1 MQDVEK
7 EFGPT
12 SWSINNKTSIYIIT
26 VMLCLAG
33 IFAYIKLGKEKFP
46 DIVIPRIIVATVYP
60 GTSPAD
66 IENLVTRQLEK
77 EIKSVNGVKKINS
90 TSNQDYCIV
99 DVEFNSGVDVQYAK
113 QLIKDAVDKASS
125 ELPND
130 LPTPPTVQEVN
141 LSELPIMNINLA
153 GNLSVIQ
160 LKKFADDFQDKI
172 EALPEITR
180 VDIIGALDQQVNVD
194 VDLNKLRAS
203 RLAFSDITRAIA
215 GENITVSG
223 GSIDVGTQKRAVRVA
238 GQYVN
243 AADIA
248 DISIKNLSGSPV
260 RLGDIATVVDGFK
273 DRESYAR
280 LDGKPA
286 ITLNVVKR
294 QGENLID
301 ASDKIKKIIEEAKPS
316 LPKELTITVT
326 GDTSNDTRVTLN
338 DLINTIIIG
347 FLLVTLILLFF
358 MGTTNALFVGLSVPL
373 SMFLAFVMLPTF
385 GFALNM
391 IVLFAFLL
399 ALGIVVD
406 DAIVVIE
413 NTHRLLHEHPN
424 LTTPKAAKFAAG
436 EVFVPVLAGT
446 LTTVAPFVP
455 LLFWP
460 GIVGSFMFY
469 LPVTLILTLTAS
481 LIVAFIMNPVFAVSF
496 MKRDEHL
503 DHVDKPHFTKNFVL
517 TMLSGLVLAVL
528 FHLAGMG
535 ANGAEVSAGVGGV
548 SVGVGVETSSPGFF
562 STHGHFLGNLTL
574 AILALILLDKFVLV
588 YMIAGFQS
596 NLLPRFQNAY
606 ASLVRTVTGGT
617 LWRQGLVLLGMVA
630 VFIFSIVA
638 VGIRKPKV
646 AFFPKGDPKFIYT
659 YLKMPV
665 GTRVEVTD
673 SVTKVLENRIYG
685 VIGRNN
691 PDVESVITNIAI
703 GAGDPGEA
711 TAQGVSQSHLGK
723 VGVAFKEL
731 SERKGQATGI
741 YMDKIREVVK
751 GVPGAEVSVD
761 QESSGPPTGKEI
773 AIEVAGDDYV
783 ALAKLS
789 KKVTR
794 YIDSLKIGG
803 VEQLRSNLE
812 DRNPEI
818 AVNIDRNRANR
829 EGISTGQIGLE
840 VRTAIYGS
848 EASKFKTADDEY
860 PIQVRYAKPYRDDV
874 NAIVNSPLTFRDAT
888 GAIRQ
893 VPISSVADVTYSTTY
908 GGIKRKDVKRVIT
921 ISSNVLNGF
930 TGPDVVANIQTALKS
945 FPVPNGYTIKM
956 GGAQE
961 DQKETSDFL
970 PLAGIGAIGLIFLIL
985 VTQFNSFSKPLI
997 ILSEVLFSIAGVF
1010 LGLAITGMNIS
1021 IVMTGVGIIALAGIV
1036 VKNGILLV
1044 EFTDMLRAQGM
1055 PLREAIILAGRTRLN
1070 PVILT
1075 ATAAILGLIPL
1086 AIGLNVDF
1094 YELFNSGHPNFF
1106 IGGESVV
1113 FWGPL
1118 AWTIIFG
1125 LSFAT
1130 IVTLVVVPVMYLLSE
1145 TLKGKITGKNPDHL
1159 ATNSHEVDSE
1169 EIQAATPPVLA

>member
-1 MQDVEK
+1 MQDIEK

-26 VMLCLAG
+26 LLLTLAG
-33 IFAYIKLGKEKFP
+33 IYSYVKLAKEKFP

-77 EIKSVNGVKKINS
+77 EIKGVNGVKKINS

-99 DVEFNSGVDVQYAK
+99 DVEFNSNIAVPVAK
-113 QLIKDAVDKASS
+113 QLIKDAVDKAAT

-130 LPTPPTVQEVN
+130 LPSAPTVKEVN
-141 LSELPIMNINLA
+141 ISEQPIMFVNLA
-153 GNLSVIQ
+153 GNLPVSQ
-160 LKKFADDFQDKI
+160 LKKIADGLQDKI

-180 VDIIGALDQQVNVD
+180 VDIVGALDQQVNVD

-203 RLAFSDITRAIA
+203 RLSFSDINNAIA
-215 GENITVSG
+215 RENITISG
-223 GSIDVGTQKRAVRVA
+223 GSVDVGSQKRAVRVA
-238 GQYVN
+238 GQYVR

-248 DISIKNLSGSPV
+248 DIQVKNLNGSAV
-260 RLGDIATVVDGFK
+260 RLGDIATVEDAFK

-280 LDGKPA
+280 LDGKTA
-286 ITLNVVKR
+286 VTLNIVKR
-294 QGENLID
+294 QGENLIV
-301 ASDKIKKIIEEAKPS
+301 ASDKIKAIIKDSKAS
-316 LPKELTITVT
+316 LPKELSIVVT

-347 FLLVTLILLFF
+347 FLLVTLILMFF

-373 SMFLAFVMLPTF
+373 SMFLAFVMLPSL
-385 GFALNM
+385 GFSLNM

-424 LTTPKAAKFAAG
+424 LSTAQAAKYAAG

-455 LLFWP
+455 LMFWP
-460 GIVGSFMFY
+460 GIVGSFMYY
-469 LPVTLILTLTAS
+469 LPVTLILTLGAS
-481 LIVAFIMNPVFAVSF
+481 LIVAFIMNPVFAVTF
-496 MKRDEHL
+496 MERE
-503 DHVDKPHFTKNFVL
+503 DHYAEDQKPKLTKNFLIAMGVL
-517 TMLSGLVLAVL
+517 LIIAIIGYV
-528 FHLAGMG
+528 AG
-535 ANGAEVSAGVGGV
+535 
-548 SVGVGVETSSPGFF
+548 
-562 STHGHFLGNLTL
+562 STFVGNLFVT
-574 AILALILLDKFVLV
+574 ILLLCVLDKFVFIHL
-588 YMIAGFQS
+588 IAGFQTKV
-596 NLLPRFQNAY
+596 LPRFQNGY
-606 ASLVRTVTGGT
+606 ARVVAAAIGGS
-617 LWRQGLVLLGMVA
+617 LWRQGAILLGLVGLF
-630 VFIFSIVA
+630 VFSIVA
-638 VGIRKPKV
+638 VGARKPKV
-646 AFFPKGDPKFIYT
+646 DFFPQGDPKFIYT

-665 GTRVEVTD
+665 GTRVAITD
-673 SVTKVLENRIYG
+673 SIARELERRIYG
-685 VIGRNN
+685 VIGRKN
-691 PDVESVITNIAI
+691 PDVESVITNVAI
-703 GAGDPGEA
+703 GAGDPAEA
-711 TAQGVSQSHLGK
+711 TAAGVSQSNLAK

-731 SERKGQATGI
+731 SKQKGPRTGI

-751 GVPGAEVSVD
+751 GIPGAEVSVD
-761 QESSGPPTGKEI
+761 KEASGPPVGKAI
-773 AIEVAGDDYV
+773 AIEVAGDDYP

-818 AVNIDRNRANR
+818 AVNINRVRANR
-829 EGISTGQIGLE
+829 EGISTAQIGSE

-848 EASKFKTADDEY
+848 EASKFKTPDDEY

-874 NAIVNSPLTFRDAT
+874 EAVLNAPLSFRDAT

-893 VPISSVADVTYSTTY
+893 VPISSVADITYSTTY
-908 GGIKRKDVKRVIT
+908 GGIKRKDVKRLIT

-930 TGPDVVANIQTALKS
+930 TGPDVVANIAKALKA
-945 FPVPNGYTIKM
+945 FPIPNGYTVKM

-970 PLAGIGAIGLIFLIL
+970 GVAGIGALALIFLVL
-985 VTQFNSFSKPLI
+985 VTQFNSVSKPLI
-997 ILSEVLFSIAGVF
+997 ILSEVIFSIIGVM

-1055 PLREAIILAGRTRLN
+1055 GLREAIILAGRTRLN

-1086 AIGLNVDF
+1086 AIGLNIDF
-1094 YELFNSGHPNFF
+1094 YELFNSGHPHFF
-1106 IGGESVV
+1106 LGGESVV

-1130 IVTLVVVPVMYLLSE
+1130 LVTLLVVPVMYLLNE
-1145 TLKGKITGKNPDHL
+1145 TLRGKITGKNPDTL
-1159 ATNSHEVDSE
+1159 ATNSLEVGSE
-1169 EIQAATPPVLA
+1169 EVQAATPPVLA

>member
-1 MQDVEK
+1 MQDLEK

-26 VMLCLAG
+26 VLLCISG

-60 GTSPAD
+60 GTSPTD

-113 QLIKDAVDKASS
+113 QLIKDAVDKARND
-125 ELPND
+125 LPND
-130 LPTPPTVQEVN
+130 LPSPPNVQEVN
-141 LSELPIMNINLA
+141 FSEFPIMNINLA
-153 GNLSVIQ
+153 GNLPLSQ
-160 LKKFADDFQDKI
+160 LKKYADDFQDKI

-180 VDIIGALDQQVNVD
+180 VDIVGALEPQVNVD

-203 RLAFSDITRAIA
+203 RLGFGDIQRAISS
-215 GENITVSG
+215 ENVTISG
-223 GSIDVGTQKRAVRVA
+223 GSIDVGNQKRAVRVA
-238 GQYVN
+238 GQYTK
-243 AADIA
+243 ASDIA
-248 DISIKNLSGSPV
+248 DIQVKNLNGAAV
-260 RLGDIATVVDGFK
+260 RLGDIATVEDAFK

-280 LDGKPA
+280 LDGKTA
-286 ITLNVVKR
+286 IALNVVKR

-301 ASDKIKKIIEEAKPS
+301 ASDKIKQIVEDSKKTM
-316 LPKELTITVT
+316 PKELTITVT
-326 GDTSNDTRVTLN
+326 GDTSNDTRVTLH

-347 FLLVTLILLFF
+347 FLLVTLILMFF
-358 MGTTNALFVGLSVPL
+358 MGTTNALFVGLSVPI
-373 SMFLAFVMLPTF
+373 SMFLAFLLIPIF
-385 GFALNM
+385 GFSLNM

-413 NTHRLLHEHPN
+413 NTHRLLHEHPK

-460 GIVGSFMFY
+460 GIVGSFMYY
-469 LPVTLILTLTAS
+469 LPVTLILTLMSS
-481 LIVAFIMNPVFAVSF
+481 LVVAFIMNPVFAVSF
-496 MKRDEHL
+496 MQRE
-503 DHVDKPHFTKNFVL
+503 DHHADASQPKLTRGFLIAMGVLGLIAAIGYLAHSPFV
-517 TMLSGLVLAVL
+517 
-528 FHLAGMG
+528 
-535 ANGAEVSAGVGGV
+535 
-548 SVGVGVETSSPGFF
+548 
-562 STHGHFLGNLTL
+562 GNLMLTI
-574 AILALILLDKFVLV
+574 ILFCFLNVLV
-588 YMIAGFQS
+588 FSKMIAWFQTRA
-596 NLLPRFQNAY
+596 LPRFQNGY
-606 ASLVRTVTGGT
+606 ANLVRWAIGHPA
-617 LWRQGLVLLGMVA
+617 LVMVGMVA
-630 VFIFSIVA
+630 LFIGSFVA
-638 VGIRKPKV
+638 VGMRGPKV
-646 AFFPKGDPKFIYT
+646 AFFPKGDPKFVYT

-673 SVTKVLENRIYG
+673 SVTKMLERRIYG
-685 VIGRNN
+685 VIGHNN
-691 PDVESVITNIAI
+691 PDVESVITNVAI
-703 GAGDPGEA
+703 GAGDGSEGNA
-711 TAQGVSQSHLGK
+711 GVSQSHLGK

-731 SERKGQATGI
+731 SARKGPKTST
-741 YMDKIREVVK
+741 YMDEIREVVK
-751 GVPGAEVSVD
+751 GIPGAEVSVD
-761 QESSGPPTGKEI
+761 QEASGPPTGKEI
-773 AIEVAGDDYV
+773 AIEVAGDDYI

-789 KKVTR
+789 KKVIR
-794 YIDSLKIGG
+794 YVDSLKIGG

-818 AVNIDRNRANR
+818 AVNIDRTRANR
-829 EGISTGQIGLE
+829 EGISTAQIGME
-840 VRTAIYGS
+840 VRTSIFGS
-848 EASKFKTADDEY
+848 EASKFKTPDDEY
-860 PIQVRYAKPYRDDV
+860 PIQVRYAKPYREDV
-874 NAIVNSPLTFRDAT
+874 NAIVNAPLTFRDAT
-888 GAIRQ
+888 GTVRQ
-893 VPISSVADVTYSTTY
+893 VPISSVADVTYGTTY

-921 ISSNVLNGF
+921 VSSNVLNGF
-930 TGPDVVANIQTALKS
+930 TGPDVVANIQKALKT
-945 FPVPNGYTIKM
+945 FPTPPGYTIKM

-961 DQKETSDFL
+961 NQKETSDFL
-970 PLAGIGAIGLIFLIL
+970 PLAGLGALALIFLIL

-1010 LGLAITGMNIS
+1010 WGLAITGMNIS

-1044 EFTDMLRAQGM
+1044 EFTDMLRSQGM
-1055 PLREAIILAGRTRLN
+1055 PLRQAIVLAGRTRLN

-1075 ATAAILGLIPL
+1075 ATAAVLGLIPL
-1086 AIGLNVDF
+1086 AIGLNIDF
-1094 YELFNSGHPNFF
+1094 YELFNSGNPHFF

-1130 IVTLVVVPVMYLLSE
+1130 IITLVVVPVMYLLSE

-1159 ATNSHEVDSE
+1159 ATIQAELDSE
-1169 EIQAATPPVLA
+1169 EVEAARPAVLVS

>member
-1 MQDVEK
+1 MQDIEK

-26 VMLCLAG
+26 VLLCISG
-33 IFAYIKLGKEKFP
+33 IFAYVRLGKEKFP
-46 DIVIPRIIVATVYP
+46 DIVIPRIIVATIYP
-60 GTSPAD
+60 GTSPTD

-90 TSNQDYCIV
+90 TSNQDYCVV

-113 QLIKDAVDKASS
+113 QLIKDAVDKASN

-130 LPTPPTVQEVN
+130 LPSPPSVNEVN
-141 LSELPIMNINLA
+141 FSEFPIMNINLA
-153 GNLSVIQ
+153 GNLPLNQ
-160 LKKFADDFQDKI
+160 LKKYADDFQDKI

-180 VDIIGALDQQVNVD
+180 VDIVGALEPQVNVD

-203 RLAFSDITRAIA
+203 RLGFSDITRAI
-215 GENITVSG
+215 GSENVTISG
-223 GSIDVGTQKRAVRVA
+223 GSIDVGNQKRAVRVA
-238 GQYVN
+238 GQYTK
-243 AADIA
+243 ASDIA
-248 DISIKNLSGSPV
+248 DIQVKNLNGAAV
-260 RLGDIATVVDGFK
+260 RLGDIATVEDAFK

-280 LDGKPA
+280 LDGKTA
-286 ITLNVVKR
+286 IALNVVKR

-301 ASDKIKKIIEEAKPS
+301 ASDKIKQIVEESKKT
-316 LPKELTITVT
+316 LPKELTITIT
-326 GDTSNDTRVTLN
+326 GDTSNDTRVTLH

-347 FLLVTLILLFF
+347 FLLVTLILMFF
-358 MGTTNALFVGLSVPL
+358 MGTTNALFVGLSVPI
-373 SMFLAFVMLPTF
+373 SMFLAFLLIPIF
-385 GFALNM
+385 GFSLNM

-413 NTHRLLHEHPN
+413 NTHRILHEHPN
-424 LTTPKAAKFAAG
+424 LSTSKAAKFAAG

-460 GIVGSFMFY
+460 GIVGSFMYY
-469 LPVTLILTLTAS
+469 LPVTLILTLMSS
-481 LIVAFIMNPVFAVSF
+481 LVVAFIMNPVFAVSF
-496 MKRDEHL
+496 MERE
-503 DHVDKPHFTKNFVL
+503 DHHSEESKPKLTRNFL
-517 TMLSGLVLAVL
+517 IAMGVLAAIAVIGY
-528 FHLAGMG
+528 LAG
-535 ANGAEVSAGVGGV
+535 
-548 SVGVGVETSSPGFF
+548 
-562 STHGHFLGNLTL
+562 STFVGNLTL
-574 AILALILLDKFVLV
+574 TIILFCFLNVFVFSK
-588 YMIAGFQS
+588 MIAWFQTRA
-596 NLLPRFQNAY
+596 LPRFQNGY
-606 ASLVRTVTGGT
+606 ASLVRWAIGHPA
-617 LWRQGLVLLGMVA
+617 LVMVGMVVLFFGSFA
-630 VFIFSIVA
+630 AVA
-638 VGIRKPKV
+638 VRGPKV

-673 SVTKVLENRIYG
+673 SVTRLLENRIYG

-691 PDVESVITNIAI
+691 PDVESVITNVAI
-703 GAGDPGEA
+703 GATDGTEGGAP
-711 TAQGVSQSHLGK
+711 GVSQSHLGK

-731 SERKGQATGI
+731 SERKGKSSAI
-741 YMDKIREVVK
+741 YMDEIRKVVK
-751 GVPGAEVSVD
+751 GIPGTEVSVD
-761 QESSGPPTGKEI
+761 QEAAGPPTGKEI

-794 YIDSLKIGG
+794 YVDSLKIGG

-818 AVNIDRNRANR
+818 AVNIDRTRANR
-829 EGISTGQIGLE
+829 EGISTAQIGME
-840 VRTAIYGS
+840 VRTSIYGS
-848 EASKFKTADDEY
+848 EASKFKTPDDEY
-860 PIQVRYAKPYRDDV
+860 PIQVRYAEPYRSDV
-874 NAIVNSPLTFRDAT
+874 NAIVNAPLTFRDAT
-888 GAIRQ
+888 GAVRQ
-893 VPISSVADVTYSTTY
+893 IPISSVADVTYGTTY

-930 TGPDVVANIQTALKS
+930 TGPDVVANIQKALKA
-945 FPVPNGYTIKM
+945 FPTPPGYEIRM

-961 DQKETSDFL
+961 NQKETSDFL
-970 PLAGIGAIGLIFLIL
+970 PIAGMLSLGLIFLIL

-1010 LGLAITGMNIS
+1010 FGLAITGMNIS

-1044 EFTDMLRAQGM
+1044 EFTDMLRSQGM
-1055 PLREAIILAGRTRLN
+1055 PLREAIVLAGRTRLN

-1075 ATAAILGLIPL
+1075 ATAAVLGLIPL

-1094 YELFNSGHPNFF
+1094 YELFNSGHPHFF

-1130 IVTLVVVPVMYLLSE
+1130 VITLVVVPVMYLLSE
-1145 TLKGKITGKNPDHL
+1145 TLKGKITGKNPDRL
-1159 ATNSHEVDSE
+1159 ATNSEEVDSE
-1169 EIQAATPPVLA
+1169 QVHAASPRVLA

>member
-1 MQDVEK
+1 MQDIEK

-26 VMLCLAG
+26 VILCIAG
-33 IFAYIKLGKEKFP
+33 IFAYLKLGKEKFP

-77 EIKSVNGVKKINS
+77 EMKSINGVKHINS

-99 DVEFNSGVDVQYAK
+99 DIEFTSGIDVQVAK
-113 QLIKDAVDKASS
+113 QLVKDAVDKAST

-130 LPTPPTVQEVN
+130 LPSAPLVKEVN
-141 LSELPIMNINLA
+141 ISEQPIMYVNLA
-153 GNLSVIQ
+153 GNLPAAQ
-160 LKKFADDFQDKI
+160 LKKYADDFQDKI
-172 EALPEITR
+172 EALSEITR

-203 RLAFSDITRAIA
+203 RLGFNDIARAIGA
-215 GENITVSG
+215 ENVTISG
-223 GSIDVGTQKRAVRVA
+223 GTIDVGGQKRAVRVA
-238 GQYVN
+238 GQYVRAEN
-243 AADIA
+243 LANIQ
-248 DISIKNLSGSPV
+248 IKNLNGAPV
-260 RLGDIATVVDGFK
+260 RLGDIATVTDGFK

-301 ASDKIKKIIEEAKPS
+301 ASDKIKALIAESEAS

-326 GDTSNDTRVTLN
+326 GDTSNDTRVTLH

-347 FLLVTLILLFF
+347 FLLVTFILMFF
-358 MGTTNALFVGLSVPL
+358 MGTTNAMFVGLSVPL
-373 SMFLAFVMLPTF
+373 SMFLAFLILPAF
-385 GFALNM
+385 DFSLNM

-399 ALGIVVD
+399 VLGIVVD

-413 NTHRLLHEHPN
+413 NTHRLLHEHPE
-424 LTTPKAAKFAAG
+424 LSTEKAAKFASG

-446 LTTVAPFVP
+446 LTTIAPFIP

-460 GIVGSFMFY
+460 GIVGSFMYY
-469 LPVTLILTLTAS
+469 LPVTLIITLMAS
-481 LIVAFIMNPVFAVSF
+481 LLVAFVMNPVFAVSF
-496 MKRDEHL
+496 MQREEHFEEDL
-503 DHVDKPHFTKNFVL
+503 HRRPKATKGFLITMGVLVALGILFNVLALGKTPEIGVDGKT
-517 TMLSGLVLAVL
+517 SGLL
-528 FHLAGMG
+528 
-535 ANGAEVSAGVGGV
+535 
-548 SVGVGVETSSPGFF
+548 
-562 STHGHFLGNLTL
+562 GHFLGNLC
-574 AILALILLDKFVLV
+574 LALAAFIALDRYVLV
-588 YMIAGFQS
+588 KMIAWFQTRA
-596 NLLPRFQNAY
+596 LPKFQNGY
-606 ASLVRTVTGGT
+606 AKLVGWSIGHPAIV
-617 LWRQGLVLLGMVA
+617 MVG
-630 VFIFSIVA
+630 VIILFIGSFVA
-638 VGIRKPKV
+638 VGIRSPAV
-646 AFFPKGDPKFIYT
+646 QFFPKGDPKFIYT

-665 GTRVEVTD
+665 GTRVSVTD
-673 SVTKVLENRIYG
+673 SVTRVLENRIYG
-685 VIGRNN
+685 VIGKKNA
-691 PDVESVITNIAI
+691 DVESVITNVAI

-711 TAQGVSQSHLGK
+711 TASGVSQSHLGK
-723 VGVAFKEL
+723 IGVAFKEM
-731 SERKGQATGI
+731 SDRTGPATST

-751 GVPGAEVSVD
+751 GIPGAEISVD
-761 QESSGPPTGKEI
+761 QEASGPPTGKEI
-773 AIEVAGDDYV
+773 AIEVAGDDYPK
-783 ALAKLS
+783 LAALS

-794 YIDSLKIGG
+794 YLDSLNIGG

-818 AVNIDRNRANR
+818 AVNINRTRANR

-840 VRTAIYGS
+840 VRTAIYGT

-860 PIQVRYAKPYRDDV
+860 PIQVRYAEPYRSDV
-874 NAIVNSPLTFRDAT
+874 DAIVNAPLTFRDAT
-888 GAIRQ
+888 GAVRQ
-893 VPISSVADVTYSTTY
+893 VPISSVADVTYGSTY
-908 GGIKRKDVKRVIT
+908 GGIKRKDTKRVIT
-921 ISSNVLNGF
+921 ISSNVLGGF
-930 TGPDVVANIQTALKS
+930 TGPDVVANIETALKS
-945 FPVPNGYTIKM
+945 YPLPPGYTINM

-961 DQKETSDFL
+961 NQKETSDFL
-970 PLAGIGAIGLIFLIL
+970 PMAGIGALGLIFLIL

-1010 LGLAITGMNIS
+1010 WGLAITGQNIS

-1055 PLREAIILAGRTRLN
+1055 PLREAIVLAGRTRLN
-1070 PVILT
+1070 PVVLT
-1075 ATAAILGLIPL
+1075 ATAATLGLIPL
-1086 AIGLNVDF
+1086 AIGLNIDF
-1094 YELFNSGHPNFF
+1094 YELFASGNAHFF
-1106 IGGESVV
+1106 IGGESVT

-1125 LSFAT
+1125 LVFAT
-1130 IVTLVVVPVMYLLSE
+1130 LVTLVVVPVMYLLSE

-1159 ATNSHEVDSE
+1159 ATNSEEVDSE
-1169 EIQAATPPVLA
+1169 EIQAATPPILA

>member
-26 VMLCLAG
+26 VLLCVAG

-90 TSNQDYCIV
+90 TSNQDYCIL

-113 QLIKDAVDKASS
+113 QLIKDAVDKAAT

-130 LPTPPTVQEVN
+130 LPTAPTVKEVNISEQPIMYVN
-141 LSELPIMNINLA
+141 LS
-153 GNLSVIQ
+153 GNLPAAQ
-160 LKKFADDFQDKI
+160 LKKLADDFQDKI

-203 RLAFSDITRAIA
+203 RLGFSDISRAIG
-215 GENITVSG
+215 GENLTVSG
-223 GSIDVGTQKRAVRVA
+223 GSIDVGQQKRAVRVA
-238 GQYVN
+238 GQYAR

-248 DISIKNLSGSPV
+248 DIQIKNLNGQAI
-260 RLGDIATVVDGFK
+260 RLGDIATVEDGFK
-273 DRESYAR
+273 DRESFAR

-286 ITLNVVKR
+286 VTLNVVKR

-301 ASDKIKKIIEEAKPS
+301 ASDKIKALVKESEKT
-316 LPKELTITVT
+316 LPKELKVTIT
-326 GDTSNDTRVTLN
+326 GDTSNDTRVTLH

-347 FLLVTLILLFF
+347 FLLVTFILLFF
-358 MGTTNALFVGLSVPL
+358 MGTTNAMFVGLSVPI
-373 SMFLAFVMLPTF
+373 SMFLAFLIIP
-385 GFALNM
+385 GFDFSLNM

-413 NTHRLLHEHPN
+413 NTHRLLHEHPD
-424 LTTPKAAKFAAG
+424 LSTPNAAKFAAG

-460 GIVGSFMFY
+460 GIVGSFMYY
-469 LPVTLILTLTAS
+469 LPVTLIITLMSS
-481 LIVAFIMNPVFAVSF
+481 LVVAFIMNPVFAVSF
-496 MKRDEHL
+496 MQREEHFEDDL
-503 DHVDKPHFTKNFVL
+503 HSRPKLTRGFVITEVILVALGIIFNVVALGADKPVAPIEGGEA
-517 TMLSGLVLAVL
+517 SGLL
-528 FHLAGMG
+528 
-535 ANGAEVSAGVGGV
+535 
-548 SVGVGVETSSPGFF
+548 
-562 STHGHFLGNLTL
+562 GHFLGNLS
-574 AILALILLDKFVLV
+574 LALAAFIALDKFVLV
-588 YMIAGFQS
+588 KVIAWFQTRA
-596 NLLPRFQNAY
+596 LPRFQNGY
-606 ASLVRTVTGGT
+606 ANLVRWSIGHPV
-617 LWRQGLVLLGMVA
+617 LVMVG
-630 VFIFSIVA
+630 VFILFIGSFVA
-638 VGIRKPKV
+638 IGMRGPKV
-646 AFFPKGDPKFIYT
+646 DFFPKGDPKFIYT
-659 YLKMPV
+659 YLRMPV

-673 SVTKVLENRIYG
+673 SVTRVLEKRIYG
-685 VIGRNN
+685 VIGNNN
-691 PDVESVITNIAI
+691 PDVESVITNVAI
-703 GAGDPGEA
+703 GAGDPSEA
-711 TAQGVSQSHLGK
+711 TASGVSQSHMGK

-731 SERKGQATGI
+731 SDRTGPATST

-751 GVPGAEVSVD
+751 GIPGAEVSVD
-761 QESSGPPTGKEI
+761 QEASGPPQQKPI
-773 AIEVAGDDYV
+773 AIEVSGDDYPT
-783 ALAKLS
+783 LAKLS
-789 KKVTR
+789 KKVER
-794 YIDSLKIGG
+794 YVDSLRIAGI
-803 VEQLRSNLE
+803 EDLRSNLE

-818 AVNIDRNRANR
+818 AVNIDRTRANR

-848 EASKFKTADDEY
+848 EASKFKTPDDEY
-860 PIQVRYAKPYRDDV
+860 PIQVRYAKPYREDVDAVV
-874 NAIVNSPLTFRDAT
+874 NAPLTFRDAT
-888 GAIRQ
+888 GQVRQ
-893 VPISSVADVTYSTTY
+893 VPISAIADVTYGSTY
-908 GGIKRKDVKRVIT
+908 GGIKRKDTKRVIT

-930 TGPDVVANIQTALKS
+930 TGPDVAAQVKQALTS
-945 FPVPNGYTIKM
+945 FPTPAGYNIKM
-956 GGAQE
+956 GGAEE
-961 DQKETSDFL
+961 DQKETTDFL
-970 PLAGIGAIGLIFLIL
+970 PMAGLGALALIFLIL
-985 VTQFNSFSKPLI
+985 VMQFNSFSKPLI

-1010 LGLAITGMNIS
+1010 WGLAITGMNIS

-1044 EFTDMLRAQGM
+1044 EFTDILRAQGM
-1055 PLREAIILAGRTRLN
+1055 PLREAIVLAGRTRLN

-1075 ATAAILGLIPL
+1075 ATAATLGLIPL
-1086 AIGLNVDF
+1086 AIGLNIDF
-1094 YELFNSGHPNFF
+1094 YELFASGNAHFF
-1106 IGGESVV
+1106 IGGESVT

-1125 LSFAT
+1125 LVFAT
-1130 IVTLVVVPVMYLLSE
+1130 GITLLVVPVMYLISE
-1145 TLKGKITGKNPDHL
+1145 KLREKITGRSADNF
-1159 ATNSHEVDSE
+1159 ATHSTETDSPVRRE
-1169 EIQAATPPVLA
+1169 VLAEA